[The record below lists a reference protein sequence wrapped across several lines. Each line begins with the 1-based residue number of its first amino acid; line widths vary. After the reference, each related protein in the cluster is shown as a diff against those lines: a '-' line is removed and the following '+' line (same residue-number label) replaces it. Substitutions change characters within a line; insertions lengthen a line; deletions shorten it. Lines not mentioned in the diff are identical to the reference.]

1 MNKKI
6 YKITLADGTVIDNLR
21 LNGNNYISDK
31 ELTADM
37 FLGNLA
43 KVIVNDGER
52 DTVYE
57 NMELVQIVKYDE
69 EYWFVLRTMTKRE
82 LQDLKNRADI
92 DYLAMMSD
100 IEL

>member
-6 YKITLADGTVIDNLR
+6 YKITLADGT
-21 LNGNNYISDK
+21 
-31 ELTADM
+31 
-37 FLGNLA
+37 
-43 KVIVNDGER
+43 
-52 DTVYE
+52 

-69 EYWFVLRTMTKRE
+69 EYWFVLRTMTKKE

>member
-31 ELTADM
+31 ELTADV

-69 EYWFVLRTMTKRE
+69 EYWFVLRTMTKKE

>member
-69 EYWFVLRTMTKRE
+69 EYWFILRTMTKRE

>member
-1 MNKKI
+1 
-6 YKITLADGTVIDNLR
+6 
-21 LNGNNYISDK
+21 
-31 ELTADM
+31 M

-57 NMELVQIVKYDE
+57 NMELVQIVKHDE

>member
-1 MNKKI
+1 MEEKI
-6 YKITLADGTVIDNLR
+6 YKITLANGTVIENLKR
-21 LNGNNYISDK
+21 NGSNYISDK
-31 ELTADM
+31 ELTADV

-57 NMELVQIVKYDE
+57 NMELVQIVKYGE
-69 EYWFVLRTMTKRE
+69 EYWFVLRTMTKKE

>member
-1 MNKKI
+1 MDEKI
-6 YKITLADGTVIDNLR
+6 YKITLADGTVIENLR
-21 LNGNNYISDK
+21 LNGNNYISET

-37 FLGNLA
+37 FLGNLD

-57 NMELVQIVKYDE
+57 NMTLVQIVKYDE

-92 DYLAMMSD
+92 DYIAMMTD
-100 IEL
+100 VEI

>member
-1 MNKKI
+1 MDEKI

-21 LNGNNYISDK
+21 LNGNNYISET
-31 ELTADM
+31 ELTDDV
-37 FLGNLA
+37 FHGKLD
-43 KVIVNDGER
+43 KVIVNDGEG
-52 DTVYE
+52 DIVYE

-69 EYWFVLRTMTKRE
+69 EYWFILRTMTKKE

>member
-1 MNKKI
+1 MDEKI
-6 YKITLADGTVIDNLR
+6 YKITLADGTVIENLR
-21 LNGNNYISDK
+21 LNGNNYISET
-31 ELTADM
+31 ELTADI
-37 FLGNLA
+37 FLGNLD

-57 NMELVQIVKYDE
+57 NMTLVQIVKYDE

-92 DYLAMMSD
+92 DYIAMMTD
-100 IEL
+100 VEI

>member
-1 MNKKI
+1 MDEKI

-31 ELTADM
+31 ELTADV

-69 EYWFVLRTMTKRE
+69 EYWFVLRTMTKKE

>member
-1 MNKKI
+1 MDEKI

>member
-1 MNKKI
+1 MDEKF

-31 ELTADM
+31 ELTADV
-37 FLGNLA
+37 FLGKLN
-43 KVIVNDGER
+43 KVVINDGER
-52 DTVYE
+52 DVVYD
-57 NMELVQIVKYDE
+57 NMTLVQIVKYDE
-69 EYWFVLRTMTKRE
+69 EYWFILRTMTKRE

>member
-1 MNKKI
+1 MWV
-6 YKITLADGTVIDNLR
+6 TLTLC
-21 LNGNNYISDK
+21 LYHS
-31 ELTADM
+31 
-37 FLGNLA
+37 
-43 KVIVNDGER
+43 
-52 DTVYE
+52 YE

-69 EYWFVLRTMTKRE
+69 EYWFVLRTMTKKE

>member
-1 MNKKI
+1 MRKKH
-6 YKITLADGTVIDNLR
+6 NLR

-31 ELTADM
+31 ELTADV

-69 EYWFVLRTMTKRE
+69 EYWFVLRTMTKKE

>member
-69 EYWFVLRTMTKRE
+69 EYWFVLRTMTKKE

>member
-1 MNKKI
+1 MEEKI

-31 ELTADM
+31 ELTADV

-69 EYWFVLRTMTKRE
+69 EYWFVLRTMTKKE